1 MFFAVCPL
9 SVLVIPQKIPRKVV
23 AAGGL
28 WDTPSQGLLLHI
40 LASSASQRYTAPPVP
55 VRLLLFPGLFH
66 SSGC

>member
-1 MFFAVCPL
+1 MVFVVCPPP
-9 SVLVIPQKIPRKVV
+9 VLVIPQKTCGKVV
-23 AAGGL
+23 VAGGL